1 MPLDTR
7 RISELPRSERGG
19 GEQGFQLG
27 PGGLGRFAQPGM
39 GGVREEGE
47 EFLVSPVSGGG
58 EGGVS
63 ERIGHAPTHLDEVVK
78 AALIDH
84 GFVVVGSDGGGELV
98 GEMPVQGEVGAGGAV
113 VDFEEI
119 ALGLEGGAAN
129 IVRNMR

>member
-1 MPLDTR
+1 MAGA
-7 RISELPRSERGG
+7 E
-19 GEQGFQLG
+19 
-27 PGGLGRFAQPGM
+27 GGLDSATEAGK
-39 GGVREEGE
+39 

-58 EGGVS
+58 EGGVA

-78 AALIDH
+78 AALIGH

-119 ALGLEGGAAN
+119 ALGLEEVEAK
-129 IVRNMR
+129 IVRYLEHAGVLVG